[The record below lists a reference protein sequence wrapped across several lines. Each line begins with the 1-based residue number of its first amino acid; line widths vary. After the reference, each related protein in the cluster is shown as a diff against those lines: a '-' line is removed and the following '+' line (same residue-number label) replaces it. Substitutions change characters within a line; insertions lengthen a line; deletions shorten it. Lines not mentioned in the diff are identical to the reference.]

1 MKLFLLSCG
10 HVLKLDSKKD
20 KNGNYYEIV
29 SGKRPMCDRCG
40 QGSVIDRKLKTQYDG
55 LEGRFA
61 VCGEKKVRSSWL
73 LPGFVYCP
81 EEENDKFLWSNRS
94 YVRDTHGSQ
103 PVPVPI
109 SDPSALSNPSDLPE
123 KKRRPRTEWFETFIE
138 KEKKK

>member
-81 EEENDKFLWSNRS
+81 DEENDRFLWSNRS

-103 PVPVPI
+103 PVPV
-109 SDPSALSNPSDLPE
+109 SDLPGVPE
-123 KKRRPRTEWFETFIE
+123 KKRRPRTEWFEKLIE